1 MLKITIIN
9 CDDKEVQ
16 YTWASKREFIDDIDG
31 DNENIPMLD
40 DVLIAVDTDDEL
52 NEWWRDSDG
61 ITVNDLYEECKRK
74 EEF

>member
-16 YTWASKREFIDDIDG
+16 YTWASKREFIDDIDS

-52 NEWWRDSDG
+52 RDLDG

-74 EEF
+74 EDLK